1 MTDRVRTMLIVVAVL
16 AALRFIVVPWFGS
29 QSDTHD
35 RLFTVTRQLDRAE
48 AVAEAGTDLET
59 RRDELESTV
68 DALASRAP
76 LGDPLNEYRIAVQ
89 RQLTSIA
96 ESQDLDVSLFEWVQD
111 DVADGTGL
119 AFGRVRVQFEG
130 SLRRIAAGHVEIEA
144 GLPNVFVRD
153 VDVFISRGGNFSTS
167 ARATFE
173 LDVYYRPGDQA

>member
-1 MTDRVRTMLIVVAVL
+1 MTDRVRMMLIVVAVL

-29 QSDTHD
+29 QSDMHD
-35 RLFTVTRQLDRAE
+35 RLFAVTRQLDRAE
-48 AVAEAGTDLET
+48 AVAEAGTVLET
-59 RRDELESTV
+59 RRDAFEAAV

-96 ESQDLDVSLFEWVQD
+96 ESQDLDVSLFEWVLD
-111 DVADGTGL
+111 DMAAETGL
-119 AFGRVRVQFEG
+119 AYGRVRVQFEG
-130 SLRRIAAGHVEIEA
+130 PLKRIAAGHVEIEA

-153 VDVFISRGGNFSTS
+153 IDVSISRGGNFSTS

-173 LDVYYRPGDQA
+173 LDVYYRSGETA